1 MEACPFG
8 AIEITPEDL
17 AVIDREKCTGCKKCV
32 AVCPRQV
39 ITMAPKSA
47 TVHVLCNSHDKGP
60 AVKKYCQVGCIGCM
74 LCKKTAEEV
83 YAVDNFLAHVNYE
96 NYDYEKAKA
105 GMEKCPTKCIRDFA
119 EGYPEGSSFQP

>member
-1 MEACPFG
+1 
-8 AIEITPEDL
+8 
-17 AVIDREKCTGCKKCV
+17 
-32 AVCPRQV
+32 
-39 ITMAPKSA
+39 
-47 TVHVLCNSHDKGP
+47 
-60 AVKKYCQVGCIGCM
+60 M